1 MLKTLQL
8 KPNPAGK
15 DRTRYGGVT
24 AAQLAAEWVDLKNVG
39 NRNID
44 VTGVIAKHVA
54 YPPGASQGHWELV
67 TSFTKGILEPGQ
79 VIRIHAGKDRGTGV
93 IRQEDLFGANFHLFT
108 GKDRYIWNNDKADCS
123 SLWLA
128 GQRDPFDA
136 AWYTANPPEG
146 AVLVRSG
153 NNLVPVSAG
162 YAWAGR

>member
-1 MLKTLQL
+1 MLKTVKL

-15 DRTRYGGVT
+15 DRTRYGGMT

-39 NRNID
+39 NQSID

-54 YPPGASQGHWELV
+54 YAPGAAQGHWEVVL
-67 TSFTKGILEPGQ
+67 SFSKGILAPGQ
-79 VIRIHAGKDRGTGV
+79 VIRIHAGQDRGTGV
-93 IRQEDLFGANFHLFT
+93 IRPEDLAGANFHLFT
-108 GKDRYIWNNDKADCS
+108 GEDRYIWNNDKADCS
-123 SLWLA
+123 SLWVP

-136 AWYTANPPEG
+136 AWYAANPEEG

-162 YAWAGR
+162 YAVARR